1 MRIAKKTCHQAGGTK
16 RGGLGHVPGVI
27 PAKNATRGLNSSLFY
42 LPKIE
47 TEKKLTSLVQSRKEK
62 PKRLIA
68 KFTTKM
74 NRLPVDQLQ
83 EGEVGQL
90 GRLRGNKLQV
100 GGGRFHP
107 TVGDKIG
114 RSVRCENGSAR
125 WFVLALWCCM
135 CTYICVYTHKKHSH
149 PKCID
154 IGARQ
159 TVRALHFMK

>member
-1 MRIAKKTCHQAGGTK
+1 MPFLGFLSAHRQKNVPPGRGDEKGGFGTCSRGDPSQK
-16 RGGLGHVPGVI
+16 RN
-27 PAKNATRGLNSSLFY
+27 KGLNSSLFY

-100 GGGRFHP
+100 GGGSISP
-107 TVGDKIG
+107 
-114 RSVRCENGSAR
+114 NR
-125 WFVLALWCCM
+125 W
-135 CTYICVYTHKKHSH
+135 
-149 PKCID
+149 
-154 IGARQ
+154 G
-159 TVRALHFMK
+159 